1 MTAFENLSSSQKTR
15 ASLHRDVRTIGTETC
30 HFLGLEITKPAL
42 EIVAELV
49 YKKMSVYGAD
59 LEAFAKHAK
68 RSTINAE
75 DVKLLVRR
83 WPSLK
88 THLNIVTPSPKEK
101 RRKTASKVQETPA
114 SKQKEP
120 EASTSNR
127 MESEASTSKF
137 MESEA
142 STSKEKESVIP
153 TYRQKEVE
161 EANQKETDKQS
172 GKAEMDSIMDIDD
185 MIDLTF
191 D

>member
-1 MTAFENLSSSQKTR
+1 MTSFENLSSTQKTR

-30 HFLGLEITKPAL
+30 HFLGLEITKPAI

-49 YKKMSVYGAD
+49 YKKLSVYGAD

-83 WPSLK
+83 CPSLK
-88 THLNIVTPSPKEK
+88 SHLNIVTPSPKEK
-101 RRKTASKVQETPA
+101 RRKTASKVPETPV

-120 EASTSNR
+120 EASTSKHI
-127 MESEASTSKF
+127 EA
-137 MESEA
+137 EA
-142 STSKEKESVIP
+142 STSKEKEPALP
-153 TYRQKEVE
+153 TFKQKEAE
-161 EANQKETDKQS
+161 EVNQKENEKQD
-172 GKAEMDSIMDIDD
+172 GKVEMDSVMDIDD